1 MAAFQ
6 IPPLVIF
13 SLAESGIAK
22 PADLAGRRVGVTTDY
37 WKGVLDETL
46 KAAGVDPSTVKT
58 VKVDAE
64 DLQALYDH
72 RVDAWLGYAQDE
84 PIQAEMA
91 GHPVRTI
98 FPADYGVGGYEGL
111 VLVNDS
117 TIKADPQL
125 VRRFVRASQQ
135 GWRYAVEHPDE
146 AAQILLKWA
155 PQPGLAFQKLAVRAV
170 GPLVDTPQAAIGWI
184 DEAAVAPA
192 HGCRLRPRPPGLHDE
207 LTPRRSPDRGLGR
220 APCARPSTSGRP
232 SSCASGSPGH
242 GRSGTDFSSTAC
254 SSWRSRRSPS
264 ASSPRSSCPATR
276 TTVWSASCKSVA
288 TLKQQEV
295 ESWVGGL
302 RLNLDIVLSAEEIS
316 ADLHTLTRGRADLAA
331 CEAAHARVLRRFTW
345 AANRMGLFE
354 ELFFMGPSGPGPAVD
369 GERPRASSSS
379 G

>member
-1 MAAFQ
+1 MSLARRHVLMALAGALALGVAGLLLLTACGSSPAPVETSAPAKVTLQLNWFHEAEFAGYYVAAARGFYKANGLNVDIREGGPGDPAVDYVVDKSATFAISSFGELKDLVAQRKPVTAVMAAFQ

-13 SLAESGIAK
+13 SLAESGISK
-22 PADLAGRRVGVTTDY
+22 PADLVEKRVGVTTDY

-84 PIQAEMA
+84 PIQTEMA

-184 DEAAVAPA
+184 DEVRWRQLMGAGYDRAHPGYTMTYSAPE
-192 HGCRLRPRPPGLHDE
+192 P
-207 LTPRRSPDRGLGR
+207 
-220 APCARPSTSGRP
+220 
-232 SSCASGSPGH
+232 
-242 GRSGTDFSSTAC
+242 
-254 SSWRSRRSPS
+254 
-264 ASSPRSSCPATR
+264 
-276 TTVWSASCKSVA
+276 
-288 TLKQQEV
+288 
-295 ESWVGGL
+295 
-302 RLNLDIVLSAEEIS
+302 
-316 ADLHTLTRGRADLAA
+316 
-331 CEAAHARVLRRFTW
+331 
-345 AANRMGLFE
+345 
-354 ELFFMGPSGPGPAVD
+354 
-369 GERPRASSSS
+369 
-379 G
+379 

>member
-1 MAAFQ
+1 MRTKRLLPVALAVILACGLSGLLPGCGSSPAETDKVTLQLNWFHEAEFVGYYIADAKGFYDANDLSVKILEGGPGDPAIDHVLDKSADFAISSFGEQRDLVAEKRPAVAVMAAFQ

-13 SLAESGIAK
+13 SLSDSGIRE

-84 PIQAEMA
+84 PIQAEVA

-125 VRRFVRASQQ
+125 VRRFVQASQQ

-184 DEAAVAPA
+184 DEARWRQLMGAGYNP
-192 HGCRLRPRPPGLHDE
+192 
-207 LTPRRSPDRGLGR
+207 
-220 APCARPSTSGRP
+220 ARPGYTM
-232 SSCASGSPGH
+232 
-242 GRSGTDFSSTAC
+242 TY
-254 SSWRSRRSPS
+254 
-264 ASSPRSSCPATR
+264 
-276 TTVWSASCKSVA
+276 
-288 TLKQQEV
+288 
-295 ESWVGGL
+295 
-302 RLNLDIVLSAEEIS
+302 
-316 ADLHTLTRGRADLAA
+316 AA
-331 CEAAHARVLRRFTW
+331 
-345 AANRMGLFE
+345 
-354 ELFFMGPSGPGPAVD
+354 PGP
-369 GERPRASSSS
+369 
-379 G
+379 

>member
-1 MAAFQ
+1 MSLKRRRALKALAAALALGIAGSLLLTACGSSPAPVETPAPAKVSLQLNWFHEAEFAGYYVAAAKGFYKANGLNVDIREGGPGDPAVSHVVDKSANFAISSFGELKDLADQRKPVTAVMAAFQ

-13 SLAESGIAK
+13 SLAKSGIAK
-22 PADLAGRRVGVTTDY
+22 PADLVGKRVGVTTDY

-125 VRRFVRASQQ
+125 VRGFVRASQE

-155 PQPGLAFQKLAVRAV
+155 PQPGIAFQKLAVRAV

-184 DEAAVAPA
+184 DEARWRQLMGAGYDRAHPGYTMTYAAPE
-192 HGCRLRPRPPGLHDE
+192 P
-207 LTPRRSPDRGLGR
+207 
-220 APCARPSTSGRP
+220 
-232 SSCASGSPGH
+232 
-242 GRSGTDFSSTAC
+242 
-254 SSWRSRRSPS
+254 
-264 ASSPRSSCPATR
+264 
-276 TTVWSASCKSVA
+276 
-288 TLKQQEV
+288 
-295 ESWVGGL
+295 
-302 RLNLDIVLSAEEIS
+302 
-316 ADLHTLTRGRADLAA
+316 
-331 CEAAHARVLRRFTW
+331 
-345 AANRMGLFE
+345 
-354 ELFFMGPSGPGPAVD
+354 
-369 GERPRASSSS
+369 
-379 G
+379 